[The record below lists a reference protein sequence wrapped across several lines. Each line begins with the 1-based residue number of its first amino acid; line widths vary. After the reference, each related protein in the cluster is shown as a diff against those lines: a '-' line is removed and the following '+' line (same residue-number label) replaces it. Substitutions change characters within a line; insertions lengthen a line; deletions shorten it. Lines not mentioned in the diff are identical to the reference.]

1 MMIGRHVL
9 VLGTALAA
17 LTAVA
22 VAPASGAASSARRA
36 APKLGH
42 WTARSN
48 GSEVPGGTPALWTD
62 SKHHVYDVWTR
73 KVNSSTYTFE
83 VNRIAS
89 NGKVG
94 GAVDAFSGHHW
105 GSLSFNPSVVG
116 QNGSPLVV
124 FSGAQGSTGDYS
136 LGCIYGALG
145 PTAPWTNQS
154 WSLSSDCVNPVPAAA
169 QNKSGTLAAAW
180 PSGNAD
186 VFYRVGVSPSIPAS
200 GPDSQIS
207 LSSGSV
213 AKRTGMVADTAGSDD
228 FYVAWAQANST
239 PASKDGYYVKDVTA
253 NGSAVKAPGTNTVS
267 VSRLPAAANI
277 AITSTSSHPGVYLA
291 YCVGSTSCKL
301 RLWKVGA
308 KHALSVPGTAN
319 PYGVS
324 ISAGPSGRIWTSWF
338 DGNTN
343 KVYVTRT
350 NRKVTKFGR
359 VTSYATPCA
368 EDGLLGLSS
377 GSAGRLD
384 IGLECVSNAKLAG
397 AEYLAQAEVP
407 LKISASSTKV
417 RNTSKH
423 TITMMVTDVGDP
435 VSGATVRFNGHKAST
450 NGKGKVSFTLAK
462 HTKTG
467 KYAATASKSDYRS
480 AKVTVTVT
488 S

>member
-9 VLGTALAA
+9 VVGTALAA

-22 VAPASGAASSARRA
+22 VAPASGAPSSARRA

-42 WTARSN
+42 WTALSN

-73 KVNSSTYTFE
+73 KVNSSTYTYE

-89 NGKVG
+89 NGKVNA
-94 GAVDAFSGHHW
+94 AVDAFSGHHW
-105 GSLSFNPSVVG
+105 GSLSFNPSLVG
-116 QNGSPLVV
+116 QSAPLVV
-124 FSGAQGSTGDYS
+124 FSGLQGTGAYS

-145 PTAPWTNQS
+145 PTAPWTNQT

-169 QNKSGTLAAAW
+169 QDKSGTIAAAW
-180 PSGNAD
+180 PGGNSD
-186 VFYRVGVSPSIPAS
+186 VSYRVGVSPSIPAS
-200 GPDSQIS
+200 GPDSQIHES
-207 LSSGSV
+207 TGSV
-213 AKRTGMVADTAGSDD
+213 AKRTGVAADTAGSGD

-239 PASKDGYYVKDVTA
+239 PASKDGYYVKDVTT
-253 NGSAVKAPGTNTVS
+253 NGSIMKVPGSDTDS
-267 VSRLPAAANI
+267 VNRLPAAGNI
-277 AITSTSSHPGVYLA
+277 AITSTISHAGVYLA
-291 YCVGSTSCKL
+291 YCAGSTSCKL

-308 KHALSVPGTAN
+308 KQALSVPGTAN

-324 ISAGPSGRIWTSWF
+324 ISAGPSGRIWTAWF

-350 NRKVTKFGR
+350 NRKVTKYGR
-359 VTSYATPCA
+359 VTSYATPCV

-377 GSAGRLD
+377 GSVGRLD
-384 IGLECVSNAKLAG
+384 VGLSCVNTKLAG
-397 AEYLAQAEVP
+397 ADFLAQAEVP

-435 VSGATVRFNGHKAST
+435 VSGATVRFNGHKGST
-450 NGKGKVSFTLAK
+450 NGKGKVSFALAK
-462 HTKTG
+462 HTKPG
-467 KYAATASKSDYRS
+467 KYAATASKPDYRS